1 MIVDIR
7 PNSLCC
13 NEFHGLLTL
22 DYWQSSMEFSFW
34 KMKNLESWSN
44 LRLNLRFLE
53 ESYTSIHGKW
63 EFFLKNQS
71 MEIELRKRSEY
82 IGMYTK
88 FTTFVHFLYY
98 LILHCG
104 QCVNYEDSMERA
116 WRVSLPVIVVVLFS
130 LLSRIYSL
138 YRKNMTAVLSH
149 GSDFL
154 RFFWIVFDAKVVI
167 MYIMEYKIGGWN
179 FCKKYGFCKSEI
191 VYLPLG
197 EIFKISLKIKE
208 S

>member
-1 MIVDIR
+1 
-7 PNSLCC
+7 
-13 NEFHGLLTL
+13 
-22 DYWQSSMEFSFW
+22 MEFSFW
-34 KMKNLESWSN
+34 KLKKCGSWCS

-53 ESYTSIHGKW
+53 KSYTCCHGKVKN
-63 EFFLKNQS
+63 FLKKQRS
-71 MEIELRKRSEY
+71 QIEFKENKCILRN
-82 IGMYTK
+82 
-88 FTTFVHFLYY
+88 VHKIYY
-98 LILHCG
+98 FC
-104 QCVNYEDSMERA
+104 
-116 WRVSLPVIVVVLFS
+116 PFS
-130 LLSRIYSL
+130 LLLDTTLRTMCKLRRFHGESLTCLSSGVCCSSLLSEIYSL

-154 RFFWIVFDAKVVI
+154 RFFRIVFDEKVVI

-197 EIFKISLKIKE
+197 EIFKISLKINK

>member
-1 MIVDIR
+1 MIVDIL
-7 PNSLCC
+7 SL
-13 NEFHGLLTL
+13 
-22 DYWQSSMEFSFW
+22 EFSFW

-53 ESYTSIHGKW
+53 ESYTSFHGKW

-88 FTTFVHFLYY
+88 FTTFVHFFTTFWTMCKCR
-98 LILHCG
+98 I
-104 QCVNYEDSMERA
+104 S
-116 WRVSLPVIVVVLFS
+116 RVMLLWFYSIS
-130 LLSRIYSL
+130 LLSEIYSL

-154 RFFWIVFDAKVVI
+154 RFFRIVFDEKVWI
-167 MYIMEYKIGGWN
+167 MYIVEYKIRGWN
-179 FCKKYGFCKSEI
+179 FCKKVCFCKSEI

-197 EIFKISLKIKE
+197 EIFKISLKINK

>member
-1 MIVDIR
+1 MIVDIL
-7 PNSLCC
+7 SL
-13 NEFHGLLTL
+13 
-22 DYWQSSMEFSFW
+22 EFSFW

-53 ESYTSIHGKW
+53 ESYTSFHGKW

-88 FTTFVHFLYY
+88 FTTFVHFFTTFWTMCKCR
-98 LILHCG
+98 I
-104 QCVNYEDSMERA
+104 S
-116 WRVSLPVIVVVLFS
+116 RVMLLWFYSIS
-130 LLSRIYSL
+130 LLSEIYSL

-154 RFFWIVFDAKVVI
+154 RFFRIVFDEKVWI
-167 MYIMEYKIGGWN
+167 MYYWKNKIRGWN
-179 FCKKYGFCKSEI
+179 FCKKVCFCKSEI

-197 EIFKISLKIKE
+197 EIFKISLKINK

>member
-1 MIVDIR
+1 MEKWRI
-7 PNSLCC
+7 SLI
-13 NEFHGLLTL
+13 NKEV
-22 DYWQSSMEFSFW
+22 
-34 KMKNLESWSN
+34 K
-44 LRLNLRFLE
+44 LNLRK
-53 ESYTSIHGKW
+53 TSA
-63 EFFLKNQS
+63 
-71 MEIELRKRSEY
+71 Y
-82 IGMYTK
+82 CGMYTK

-130 LLSRIYSL
+130 LLSEIYSL

-154 RFFWIVFDAKVVI
+154 RFFRIVFDEKVWI
-167 MYIMEYKIGGWN
+167 MYYWKNKIRGWN

-197 EIFKISLKIKE
+197 EFFKLSLKINK